1 KVMIEVQPV
10 SERRVR
16 ETCVTRS
23 NRPEQLLE
31 ILHDVQNA
39 LGFASKELS
48 AEIAPALKILPTKKR
63 GAIGL
68 YHDYRRE
75 PLGRHM
81 TKMCPAEAWQSVNG
95 SEEPDE

>member
-1 KVMIEVQPV
+1 MIEVPPG

-16 ETCVTRS
+16 ETCLMRG

-48 AEIAPALKILPTKKR
+48 AEIAQALQILPTKER
-63 GAIGL
+63 GVIGL

-75 PLGRHM
+75 PPGRHI

-95 SEEPDE
+95 SEESDE